1 MSIIAGRIAVQ
12 IGTTLLHQPAGG
24 KGKLLGGLP
33 ATERGKGLVSEQARR
48 AATRQNWLQ
57 PAARTS
63 SCSKNARIACA
74 K

>member
-33 ATERGKGLVSEQARR
+33 GLLRSGRQDAVGNRDTEPGEQLLALVLVEVQA
-48 AATRQNWLQ
+48 AGE
-57 PAARTS
+57 PS
-63 SCSKNARIACA
+63 
-74 K
+74 